1 MEGDIQDSTMLRDE
15 MWFVVEKIK
24 VGGVAGSG
32 ECVRGHNL
40 DRFGYWGGLGGDKS
54 LPPGPGGYVGL
65 ASKKDNCEL
74 LHALRHRGL
83 GGFLRISLG
92 FP

>member
-40 DRFGYWGGLGGDKS
+40 DRFEEGGRILVFFYRNIKTIIQNIKTPKGQIKW
-54 LPPGPGGYVGL
+54 
-65 ASKKDNCEL
+65 KL
-74 LHALRHRGL
+74 L
-83 GGFLRISLG
+83 
-92 FP
+92 